1 MRNKSQGYCYCD
13 YLRSSGSHQIK
24 TDSNTR
30 ILTIKM
36 TLAGIEEEITQAVQ
50 KLSESVVNIEATV
63 YARGRRFGGIIPVEG
78 SGSGVIFDLT
88 GHVITNN
95 HVVDFA
101 DVVTVSLKDGRVFRG
116 KVIGSDEA
124 TDIAVV
130 ELETNDRNLPYA
142 TLGDSEHLKVGQIAL
157 AIGNSLG
164 LPGGPTV
171 SLGVVSALARPL
183 PGADFIYEGFIQTDA
198 AINPGNSGG
207 PLANLQGEIIGI
219 NTAIIPYA
227 NGMGFAIPVNM
238 VRHVAEQILEKGR
251 VIRPWIGISAVE
263 VNPAI
268 SRRYDLRVDTGLMVI
283 GVSRY
288 SPADE
293 AGLRQGD
300 VITGI
305 NGHETKSMKD
315 LLSEI
320 SKLAVGSGV
329 RLATVRIGNEM
340 EISLR
345 LVEAPARL
353 YSRR

>member
-1 MRNKSQGYCYCD
+1 
-13 YLRSSGSHQIK
+13 
-24 TDSNTR
+24 
-30 ILTIKM
+30 M

-95 HVVDFA
+95 HVVDSA
-101 DVVTVSLKDGRVFRG
+101 DVVTVSLKDGRVFKG

-130 ELETNDRNLPYA
+130 ELEANDRNLPYA

-171 SLGVVSALARPL
+171 SLGVVGALARPL

-263 VNPAI
+263 VNPSI

-315 LLSEI
+315 LLSEL

-329 RLATVRIGNEM
+329 QLATVRIGNEM

-345 LVEAPARL
+345 LVEMPARL

>member
-1 MRNKSQGYCYCD
+1 
-13 YLRSSGSHQIK
+13 
-24 TDSNTR
+24 
-30 ILTIKM
+30 M

-95 HVVDFA
+95 HVVDSA
-101 DVVTVSLKDGRVFRG
+101 DVVTVSLKDGRVFGG
-116 KVIGSDEA
+116 KVIGSDGA

-130 ELETNDRNLPYA
+130 ELEANDRNLPYA

-329 RLATVRIGNEM
+329 RLATVRLGNEM

-345 LVEAPARL
+345 LVEMPARL

>member
-1 MRNKSQGYCYCD
+1 
-13 YLRSSGSHQIK
+13 
-24 TDSNTR
+24 
-30 ILTIKM
+30 M
-36 TLAGIEEEITQAVQ
+36 TLAGMEEEITHAVER
-50 KLSESVVNIEATV
+50 LSESVVNIEATV
-63 YARGRRFGGIIPVEG
+63 YAAGRKFGGGMIPLEG
-78 SGSGVIFDLT
+78 SGSGVIIDSE
-88 GHVITNN
+88 GDAITNN
-95 HVVDFA
+95 HVVDSA
-101 DVVTVSLKDGRVFRG
+101 DVVTVTLKDGRAFKG
-116 KVIGSDEA
+116 NVIGSDTA

-130 ELETNDRNLPYA
+130 KLDTNDQDLPYA

-198 AINPGNSGG
+198 AVNPGNSGG

-251 VIRPWIGISAVE
+251 VIRPWIGISAVD
-263 VNPAI
+263 VSPAI
-268 SRRYDLRVDTGLMVI
+268 SRRYDLGVDRGLMVI

-305 NGHETKSMKD
+305 NGHLTRTMKD
-315 LLSEI
+315 LLSEL
-320 SKLAVGSGV
+320 SKLSVGSGV
-329 RLATVRIGNEM
+329 RLSVVRIRRET

-345 LVEAPARL
+345 LIEMPARL
-353 YSRR
+353 LSRRR

>member
-1 MRNKSQGYCYCD
+1 
-13 YLRSSGSHQIK
+13 
-24 TDSNTR
+24 
-30 ILTIKM
+30 M
-36 TLAGIEEEITQAVQ
+36 TLAGIEEEITQAVV

-63 YARGRRFGGIIPVEG
+63 YARGRRFGGIIPLEG
-78 SGSGVIFDLT
+78 SGSGVLFDSM

-95 HVVDFA
+95 HVVDSA
-101 DVVTVSLKDGRVFRG
+101 DVVTVTLKDGRVFKGR
-116 KVIGSDEA
+116 VIGSDEA

-130 ELETNDRNLPYA
+130 ELETNDRNLPHA
-142 TLGDSEHLKVGQIAL
+142 ALGDSEHLKVGQIAL

-164 LPGGPTV
+164 LPGGPSV
-171 SLGVVSALARPL
+171 SIGVVSALARPL

-198 AINPGNSGG
+198 AVNPGNSGG

-268 SRRYDLRVDTGLMVI
+268 SRRYDLGVDNGLMII

-300 VITGI
+300 VITAI
-305 NGHETKSMKD
+305 HGHETRRMKD
-315 LLSEI
+315 LLSEL
-320 SKLAVGSGV
+320 SKLAVGSGIRLTIV
-329 RLATVRIGNEM
+329 RLGNKT

-345 LVEAPARL
+345 LIEMPARL
-353 YSRR
+353 MSRR